1 MPVTGDCPHVHHV
14 SKICVRRE
22 SGRGG
27 ACAVNSLVLP
37 GSHLTDT
44 LQLSVAINMAIGNM
58 CLVLLLG
65 SPVFQ
70 SPKDFQGIYL
80 LFDSD
85 KTP

>member
-58 CLVLLLG
+58 CLVLLLV
-65 SPVFQ
+65 PQ
-70 SPKDFQGIYL
+70 SLKSVKL
-80 LFDSD
+80 KSNSSL
-85 KTP
+85 KTYKTF

>member
-1 MPVTGDCPHVHHV
+1 MHHV
-14 SKICVRRE
+14 RSVYVENPGVR
-22 SGRGG
+22 G

-37 GSHLTDT
+37 RSHLTDT
-44 LQLSVAINMAIGNM
+44 LQLSVAINMAIADM
-58 CLVLLLG
+58 CLVLLLV
-65 SPVFQ
+65 SRVFH